1 MKIKMDFYI
10 GEEKLTKRT
19 PMETSF
25 VTELALQVCRK
36 GQDFQQ
42 IVPEESVIQIE
53 KNDIRVSSS
62 PPTSHHKQNQIQVI
76 KRLTSF
82 EKQIIQALEERKG
95 KITVILW

>member
-62 PPTSHHKQNQIQVI
+62 PPTSHHKQNQIDPVGGSGSSSRLVQIVSSIISLQV
-76 KRLTSF
+76 
-82 EKQIIQALEERKG
+82 
-95 KITVILW
+95 